1 MLATVDLPDIVA
13 QIMSRSD
20 DSASGSVADS
30 ELMLRYVRGDADA
43 FARLYRR
50 YRDRLYRFVVR
61 FAGSPVETD
70 EICQDVW
77 MAIVH
82 SRERY
87 RPDASFATY
96 LFSIAHRQGVERY
109 RKRGLHEEEFI
120 PENYADDDVP
130 DQALFDVQSSDA
142 LTRSIASLP
151 PLQREAFLMRM
162 EGHLDITQIALATGT
177 TKETSKS
184 RLRYAY
190 QRLRVALKDCR

>member
-20 DSASGSVADS
+20 DSASGSIADS
-30 ELMLRYVRGDADA
+30 ELMLRYGRGDADA
-43 FARLYRR
+43 FAQLYLR

-61 FAGSPVETD
+61 FAGSSVETD

-82 SRERY
+82 GRERY

-109 RKRGLHEEEFI
+109 RKRALHEEEFI
-120 PENYADDDVP
+120 SENYADDDVP
-130 DQALFDVQSSDA
+130 DQALFDVQSA
-142 LTRSIASLP
+142 TR
-151 PLQREAFLMRM
+151 
-162 EGHLDITQIALATGT
+162 
-177 TKETSKS
+177 
-184 RLRYAY
+184 
-190 QRLRVALKDCR
+190 